1 MLDALDLAGTFV
13 FALSGAFKAVRLR
26 LDWLGVAV
34 LAALTGIGGGILRDL
49 LLGAAPPASLRD
61 ERYVLVC
68 LAGAATVA
76 LAAPRVAA
84 RWNRVMLADAV
95 GLGLFAA
102 LGAAKGLAFGLGPL
116 GVVLTGTLTAVGG
129 GVVRDVLVRETPAVL
144 YKGFY
149 ATAAILGSAA
159 FYALSLLPLPAS
171 VPLAVAA
178 VVTTGLRLATLVRHA
193 NLPRPP
199 FHPEPPD
206 AL

>member
-34 LAALTGIGGGILRDL
+34 LAALTGIGGGIVRDL
-49 LLGAAPPASLRD
+49 LLGVAPPASLRD

-68 LAGAATVA
+68 LAGAAAV
-76 LAAPRVAA
+76 LMAAPRIAA

-102 LGAAKGLAFGLGPL
+102 LGASKGLDAGLGPL
-116 GVVLTGTLTAVGG
+116 GVLLTGTLTAVGG
-129 GVVRDVLVRETPAVL
+129 GVIRDVLVRELPAVL

-159 FYALSLLPLPAS
+159 FLGLTALGLPEPVA
-171 VPLAVAA
+171 LAAAA
-178 VVTTGLRLATLVRHA
+178 VVTTGLRVATLVRHTQ
-193 NLPRPP
+193 LPRAPY
-199 FHPEPPD
+199 HPELPD
-206 AL
+206 SL